1 MKPQDNN
8 KNNIEHLKLGQIG
21 EDLVTEFLS
30 MTQHEILERNWR
42 TGKAEIDI
50 IAKTTD
56 QLLLFVEVKTRSS
69 DFFGPGSLAINK
81 KKKQLL
87 LDAAVVFA
95 NMNNHQGDIRFDVA
109 NVTINEKEEV
119 ILEYL
124 PDAFFDAF

>member
-1 MKPQDNN
+1 M
-8 KNNIEHLKLGQIG
+8 
-21 EDLVTEFLS
+21 
-30 MTQHEILERNWR
+30 
-42 TGKAEIDI
+42 
-50 IAKTTD
+50 
-56 QLLLFVEVKTRSS
+56 EVKTRSS
-69 DFFGPGSLAINK
+69 DFFGPGSLTINK

>member
-8 KNNIEHLKLGQIG
+8 KNNTEHLKLGQIG

-30 MTQHEILERNWR
+30 TTQHEILERNWR

-50 IAKTTD
+50 IAKTTNEV
-56 QLLLFVEVKTRSS
+56 LLFVEVKTRSS
-69 DFFGPGSLAINK
+69 DFFGPGSLTINK

-95 NMNNHQGDIRFDVA
+95 NMKNHQGDIRFDVA